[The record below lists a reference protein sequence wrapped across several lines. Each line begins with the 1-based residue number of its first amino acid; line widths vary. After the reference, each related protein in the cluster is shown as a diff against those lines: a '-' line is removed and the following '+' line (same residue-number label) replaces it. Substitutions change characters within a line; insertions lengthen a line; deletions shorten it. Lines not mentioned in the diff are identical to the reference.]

1 MSVNELLQVMS
12 TKYKELRS
20 NEIPIAR
27 RMLIDELRK
36 IAAQVFSLM

>member
-1 MSVNELLQVMS
+1 MSA
-12 TKYKELRS
+12 KYKELRS

-36 IAAQVFSLM
+36 IATRVFSIM